1 MTHFGVVQV
10 LLGGWYWEDI
20 LSWGSKGDDVT

>member
-10 LLGGWYWEDI
+10 LLGGWYWEDTP
-20 LSWGSKGDDVT
+20 SRGSKDDDVT